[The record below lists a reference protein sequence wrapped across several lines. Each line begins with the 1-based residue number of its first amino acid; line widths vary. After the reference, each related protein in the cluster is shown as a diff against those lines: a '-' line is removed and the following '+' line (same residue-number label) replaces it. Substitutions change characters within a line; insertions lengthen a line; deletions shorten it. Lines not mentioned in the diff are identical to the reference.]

1 VNQTRLNFAC
11 MTSVRPTSEDR
22 PRRRFDQDFAGPSDS
37 PAKIDFPNHPTLS
50 EIADRQKAITTWEAL
65 NVGGYRFAKPGAIIG
80 FLLCAVMVILAVTP
94 IPPNWPWN
102 IPLVILAVFTAVGTA
117 VCALLW
123 FDSPDIGS
131 RPEPLAIV
139 PFSRS
144 ENLHLMKGQ
153 AVEPY
158 RANCT
163 CPGCGDQSTHVI
175 REPAESEPDWA
186 TVTRQ
191 CGVCAREWAQD

>member
-1 VNQTRLNFAC
+1 
-11 MTSVRPTSEDR
+11 MTSVRSTFEEEPHRDV
-22 PRRRFDQDFAGPSDS
+22 DQEFAQQRDS
-37 PAKIDFPNHPTLS
+37 SAKIDFPDHPTLA
-50 EIADRQKAITTWEAL
+50 EITRRQKELATWEAL
-65 NVGGYRFAKPGAIIG
+65 NVGGYRFAKPGAIGG
-80 FLLCAVMVILAVTP
+80 FLLCAVMVILVVTP

-123 FDSPDIGS
+123 FDSPDIGP

-144 ENLHLMKGQ
+144 ENLHLMNGQ

-158 RANCT
+158 QANCT
-163 CPGCGDQSTHVI
+163 CPGCGDASTHSI
-175 REPAESEPDWA
+175 REPTAGAPEWA